1 MCVLC
6 VLQAITQPKHFECGF
21 ILLHLDPLARAI
33 HESARLWVTSLGRY
47 LNDSARTSLT
57 ELKGE
62 IEVRKVGTSPPCTY
76 VCMCVL
82 CVCVYSVAVS
92 TVAVTS
98 LPVVYRGLYCT

>member
-1 MCVLC
+1 MAISMCVLC

-62 IEVRKVGTSPPCTY
+62 IEVRKVG
-76 VCMCVL
+76 
-82 CVCVYSVAVS
+82 A
-92 TVAVTS
+92 S
-98 LPVVYRGLYCT
+98 LPCM